1 MELTTEEYI
10 SEVLHYKISK
20 VALRP
25 DGILHFSIKS
35 DELFFVKDYHDLM
48 DAAYKI
54 GNGKK
59 FLNLIT
65 IGKHTTPDHHARV
78 LSTSKEGCI
87 YKIADAFVICS
98 LSQKLIANFYMN
110 FHKPFVPTK
119 FFTNKEEAVK
129 WLNSQK

>member
-1 MELTTEEYI
+1 VELATEEYI
-10 SEVLHYKISK
+10 SEVLHYQISK

-25 DGILHFSIKS
+25 DGILHLSIKS

-48 DAAYKI
+48 DAAFKI

-65 IGKHTTPDHHARV
+65 VGKHTTPDHHSRV
-78 LSTSKEGCI
+78 LSTSKEGSV
-87 YKIADAFVICS
+87 YKRADAFVICS

-110 FHKPFVPTK
+110 FHKPFAPTR
-119 FFTNKEEAVK
+119 FFTEVEEAVK
-129 WLNSQK
+129 WLGRQK